1 MEDGLWS
8 LTNGVLNGEQVAIP
22 AGGYSHAYINN
33 TNWTDYAVQG
43 RIQFPPA
50 AGIRGGGIS
59 GRLDPTTGAR
69 YAVWVYPE
77 GSLGASAVLSLIKFA
92 DWAGSSLTVMET
104 MNLPD
109 VGTNSHIVEL
119 AFQSTNIAVYFDGVQ
134 EFTTTDDNAGGI
146 PAFTRGG
153 ITAELGTV
161 GIDYTVSFD
170 DVIVRPLVADDTY
183 VAGKDITLTVTAP
196 GVLTN
201 DTGVYGNSLTAT
213 AVSGPTNG
221 NLTLN
226 SDGSFS
232 YTPTNDFVGTDSFV
246 YQANDGTVNLG
257 TATVTITVNNVNQ
270 ATVTLGNLSQ
280 VYDGS
285 AKSASATTVPPGLT
299 VTLTYNGSVN
309 APTNAGSYQV
319 IGTVVDANY
328 AGSATN
334 TLVINKATPSATL
347 TVNNSP
353 VDYDAAGQSAGV
365 VVSTSSVGGS
375 VANILTGGAASQTVV
390 GTYAVT
396 ASFVPTDTNYN
407 TLNGL
412 SAGNFVINKATPT
425 ATLSVNNS
433 PVFYNAAGQSANVVV
448 STSSVGGS
456 VANILT
462 GGAASQTV
470 AGTYVVTA
478 DFVPG
483 DTNYNTLTGLS
494 AGGFVINKV
503 TPTATL
509 TVNNSPAV
517 YDGTAQSANV
527 VVSTSSVGGSV
538 ANILTG
544 GAASQTAAGTY
555 GVTADFVPTDT
566 NYNTLTGQSAGDFVI
581 NKATPAFTGLSSL
594 TNNYGVMSLILTG
607 ELSAGDPVYPANG
620 DAVSAT
626 INGLTVSGTV
636 TNDTGGFWI
645 NYNDPSLSTN
655 GVSGSPY
662 TITYNYAGNDA
673 VSMGT
678 ASDSSTT
685 LTIEPTTPVL
695 TLVASGITYGQT
707 LAASS
712 LDGSAATNAE
722 NSAQVT
728 GGFAFE
734 DDTIAPNAGTTNVS
748 VIFTPEDTVDYNMVT
763 NAVSVSVDKAM
774 PSATLTVNNSPVD
787 YDAAGQSAGVV
798 VSTSSVGGSVAN
810 ILTGGAASQTVVG
823 TYAVT
828 ADFVPDD
835 TANYNTLPGLP
846 AGDFVINAATPSATL
861 SVNNSP
867 VFYNAAGQSAGVVV
881 STSSVGGSVANIL
894 TGGAASQTVAGT
906 YVVTA
911 DFVPGDTNYNT
922 LTGLSAGDF
931 VINKVTPTAT
941 LTVNNSPAVYDGTAK
956 SASVVVSTSSVGG
969 SVANILTG
977 GAASQTAAGTYGV
990 TADFVPTDTNY
1001 NTLTGQSAGDFVIN
1015 KATPAFTGLSSLTN
1029 NYGVMSL
1036 ILTGELS
1043 AGDPVYPANGDAVS
1057 ATINGFTVSG
1067 TVTNDTGGFWIN
1079 YNDPSLSTNG
1089 VSGSPYT
1096 ITYNYAG
1103 NDAVSM
1109 GTASDSSTTL
1119 TIVPTTPVLTLVA
1132 SGITYGQTLA
1142 ASSLDGSAATNAENA
1157 AAVSGGFAFEDDT
1170 IAPNAGTTNVSA
1182 IFTPDDAVDYNMV
1195 TNAVSVTVDKAMP
1208 SATLTVNNSPVDYD
1222 AAGQSAGVVVSTS
1235 SVGGSVANI
1244 LTGGAA
1250 SQTVVGTYAV
1260 TADFVPDDT
1269 ANYNT
1274 LPGLPAGDFVI
1285 NAATPSATLSVN
1297 NSPVFYNAAGQSATV
1312 FVSASS
1318 VGGSVANILTGGAA
1332 SQTVAG
1338 TYVVTAD
1345 FVPGDTNYNTL
1356 TGLSAGDFVINK
1368 VTPTATLTV
1377 NNSPAVYDGTAKSAS
1392 VVVSTSSVGGSVANI
1407 LTGGAASQTAAGT
1420 YGVTADFVPTDT
1432 NYNTLTGQSAGDFV
1446 INKATPAFT
1455 GLSSLTNNY
1464 GVMSLILT
1472 GELSAGDPVYPANGD
1487 AVSAT
1492 INGLTVSGTVT
1503 NDTGGFWINYNDPS
1517 LSTNGVSGSPYT
1529 ITYNY
1534 AGNDAVSMG
1543 TASDSSTTLTI
1554 EPTTPVL
1561 TLVASG
1567 ITYGQTLAASSLDG
1581 SAATNAE
1588 NAAAVSG
1595 GFAFEDDTIAP
1606 NAGTTNVSAIF
1617 TPDDAVD
1624 YNMVTNAVS
1633 VTVDKAM
1640 PSATLTVNNSPVDYD
1655 AAGQSAG
1662 VVVSTSSVGGS
1673 VANILTGGAASQTV
1687 VGTYA
1692 VTADFVPDDTANY
1705 NTLPGLPAGDFVINA
1720 ATPSATLSVNN
1731 SPVFYNAAG
1740 QSAGVV
1746 VSTSSVGG
1754 SVANIL
1760 TGGAAS
1766 QTVAGTY
1773 VVTADFVPGDTNY
1786 NTLTGLS
1793 AGDFVINKVTP
1804 TATLTVNN
1812 SPAVYDGTAKSAS
1825 VVVSTSS
1832 VGGSV
1837 ANILT
1842 GGAASQTAAGTYG
1855 VTADFVPTDT
1865 NYNTLT
1871 GQSAGDFVINKATP
1885 AFTGLSS
1892 LTNNYGVMSLILT
1905 GELSAGDPV
1914 YPANGDAVSATIN
1927 GFTVSGTVTNDTGGF
1942 WINYNDPSLSTNG
1955 VSGSPYT
1962 ITYNYAGNDAVSMG
1976 TASDSSTTL
1985 TIVPTTPVLTLVAS
1999 GITYGQT
2006 LAASSLDGSAATNAE
2021 NAAAVSGGF
2030 AFEDDT
2036 IAPNAGTTNVSAIF
2050 TPDDAVDYNMVTNA
2064 VSVTV
2069 DKAMPS
2075 ATLTVNNSPVDY
2087 DAAGQSAGVVVSTSS
2102 VGGSVANILTG
2113 GAASQTVVGTYAVT
2127 ADFVPD
2133 DTANYNTLP
2142 GLPAGDFV
2150 INAATPSATLSVNN
2164 SPVFYDAAGQSAG
2177 VVVSTS
2183 SVGGSVANI
2192 LTGGAASQTVA
2203 GTYVVTA
2210 DFVPG
2215 DTNYNTLT
2223 GLSAGDFVIN
2233 KVTPTA
2239 TLSVNNSPTVYDGTA
2254 QSANVVVSTS
2264 SVSGNVANI
2273 LTGGAAS
2280 QTAAGTYGVTA
2291 DFVPTDTNYNTLT
2304 GQSAGD
2310 FVINKATPAFT
2321 GLTSLTNNYGVMS
2334 LILTGELSAGDP
2346 VYPANGDAVSATI
2359 NGLTVSGTVTN
2370 DTGGFWINY
2379 NDPSLS
2385 TNGVSGSPYT
2395 ITYNYAGNDAVS
2407 MGTASDGST
2416 TLTIEPTTPVLTLVA
2431 SGITYGQTLAAS
2443 SMDGSAATNAENSAQ
2458 VTGGFA
2464 FEDDTIAPN
2473 AGTTNVSVIFT
2484 PEDTV
2489 DYNDVTNTVT
2499 VSVGKQ
2505 TPLVSTAFT
2514 ATGITYGQTLASSTP
2529 SGALTNAAGAAVP
2542 GGFAFANSAIAPNA
2556 GTTNVS
2562 VIFTP
2567 TDAADYNDV
2576 TNTVTVSVGKQT
2588 PGVSTPFTASA
2599 ITYGQTLASSTPSGA
2614 LTNAAGA
2621 AVPGGFAFAN
2631 SAIAPNAGTT
2641 NVSVI
2646 FTPTDAADYNDVTN
2660 VVSVSVG
2667 KQTPGVSTPFTAT
2680 GITYGQTLA
2689 SSTPSGALTNAA
2701 GAAVPGGFAFAN
2713 SAIAPNAGTT
2723 NVSVIFTPTDAADY
2737 NNVTNV
2743 VSVSVGKQTPGVS
2756 TAFTATGIT
2765 YGQTLASSTPGGALT
2780 NAAGA
2785 AVPGGF
2791 AFANSA
2797 IAPNAGTTN
2806 VSVIFTP
2813 TDAADY
2819 NDVTNV
2825 VSVSVGK
2832 QTPGVSTP
2840 FTATG
2845 ITYGQTLASS
2855 TPSGALTNAAG
2866 AAVPGGF
2873 AFANSAIAPNA
2884 GTTNV
2889 SVIFT
2894 PTDAA
2899 DYNNVTNMVSVSVG
2913 KQTPGV
2919 STAFTATG
2927 ITYGQTLASSTPGGA
2942 LTNAAGAAV
2951 PGGFAFANSGDS
2963 AECGD
2968 DERVGDLHA
2977 DGRGGLQR
2985 RDQRGECER
2994 GQTDAGG
3001 FHAVHGDAIT
3011 YGQTLASS
3019 TPSGALTNAAGAA
3032 VPGGFA
3038 FANSAIAPNA
3048 GTTNV
3053 SVIFTPTDA
3062 ADYNDVTNVVSVSVG
3077 KQTPVVSTAFTATGI
3092 TYGQTLASSTPSG
3105 ALTNAAGAAVP
3116 GGFAFANSGI
3126 APNAGTTNVS
3136 VIFTPTD
3143 AADYNDVTNTVTVS
3157 VGKQTPGVSTPFTA
3171 SAITYGQTLASSTP
3185 SGALT
3190 NAAGAAVPGGFAF
3203 ANSAIAPNAG
3213 TTNVSVIFTPTDAA
3227 DYNNVTNVVSVSVG
3241 KQTPGVSTPF
3251 TATGI
3256 TYGQTLASSTPSG
3269 ALTNAAGAAVP
3280 GGFAFANSAIA
3291 PNAGTTN
3298 VSVIFTPTDA
3308 ADYNNVT
3315 NVVSVSVGKQTPLVS
3330 TAFTA
3335 TGITYGQTLASST
3348 PSGALTNAAGAA
3360 VPGGFAFTNS
3370 GIAPNAGTTNVSVIF
3385 TPTDAADYNNVTN
3398 TVTVSVGKQTPGVS
3412 TPFTASAITYG
3423 QTLASSTPSG
3433 ALTNAAGAAVPGG
3446 FAFANSAIAP
3456 NAGTTNVSVI
3466 FTPTDAADYNNVT
3479 NVVSV
3484 SVGKQTP
3491 GVSTAFT
3498 ATGITYGQTLASSTP
3513 SGALTNAAG
3522 AAVPGGFAF
3531 ANSAIAPN
3539 AGTTN
3544 VSVIFTPTDAADY
3557 NNVTNVV
3564 SVSVGKQTPVVS
3576 TAFTATG
3583 ITYGQ
3588 TLASSTPSGAL
3599 TNAAGAAVPGGFAFT
3614 NSGIAP
3620 NAGTTNVSVIFTP
3633 TDAADYNNVTN
3644 TVTVSG
3650 EKAVG
3655 KQTPGVS
3662 TAFTATGITYGQTL
3676 ASSTPSGAL
3685 TMRRGLQCLAAL
3697 PLRTA
3702 G

>member
-1 MEDGLWS
+1 MTVNKQTPLVSTSFTATAITYGQTLVS
-8 LTNGVLNGEQVAIP
+8 STPSGALTNAAGVSVPGSFAFTNSAIVPNAPSTNVLVVFTPTDTTDYNNVTNTVTVTVNKQTPLVSTPFSATAITYGQTLVSSTPSGALTNAAGVSVPGSFAFTNSAIVPNAPSTNVLVVFSPTDTTDYNNVTNTVTVTVGKQTPLVSTPFSATAITYGQTLASSTPSGALTNAAGASVPGSFAFTNSAIAPNAPSTNVLVVFTPTDTTDYNNVTNTVTVTVNKQTPLVSTPFSATAITYGQTLASSTPSGALTNAAGASVPGSFAFTNSAIAPNAPSTNVLVVFTPTDTTDYNNVTNTVTVTVGKQTPLVSTPFSATAITYGQTLASSTPSGALTNAAGVSVPGSFAFTNSAIVPNAPSTNVLVVFTPTDTTDYNNVTNTVTVTVNKQTPVISVSPTATTITYGQALSASSLSGGAVTNAAGTTITGSFTFTTPSTTPNAGTASQSVTFTPTDTTDYNTATGTASVTVNKALPSVTTWPTASAITYGQTLASSTFSGGSASP
-22 AGGYSHAYINN
+22 AGSFGWTTPSTTPNAGTVSQSVTY
-33 TNWTDYAVQG
+33 TPTDTTDY
-43 RIQFPPA
+43 
-50 AGIRGGGIS
+50 
-59 GRLDPTTGAR
+59 
-69 YAVWVYPE
+69 
-77 GSLGASAVLSLIKFA
+77 
-92 DWAGSSLTVMET
+92 
-104 MNLPD
+104 
-109 VGTNSHIVEL
+109 
-119 AFQSTNIAVYFDGVQ
+119 
-134 EFTTTDDNAGGI
+134 FTTN
-146 PAFTRGG
+146 
-153 ITAELGTV
+153 
-161 GIDYTVSFD
+161 YTVS
-170 DVIVRPLVADDTY
+170 V
-183 VAGKDITLTVTAP
+183 TV
-196 GVLTN
+196 
-201 DTGVYGNSLTAT
+201 
-213 AVSGPTNG
+213 
-221 NLTLN
+221 
-226 SDGSFS
+226 
-232 YTPTNDFVGTDSFV
+232 
-246 YQANDGTVNLG
+246 
-257 TATVTITVNNVNQ
+257 
-270 ATVTLGNLSQ
+270 
-280 VYDGS
+280 
-285 AKSASATTVPPGLT
+285 
-299 VTLTYNGSVN
+299 
-309 APTNAGSYQV
+309 
-319 IGTVVDANY
+319 
-328 AGSATN
+328 
-334 TLVINKATPSATL
+334 
-347 TVNNSP
+347 
-353 VDYDAAGQSAGV
+353 
-365 VVSTSSVGGS
+365 
-375 VANILTGGAASQTVV
+375 
-390 GTYAVT
+390 
-396 ASFVPTDTNYN
+396 
-407 TLNGL
+407 
-412 SAGNFVINKATPT
+412 
-425 ATLSVNNS
+425 
-433 PVFYNAAGQSANVVV
+433 
-448 STSSVGGS
+448 
-456 VANILT
+456 
-462 GGAASQTV
+462 
-470 AGTYVVTA
+470 
-478 DFVPG
+478 
-483 DTNYNTLTGLS
+483 
-494 AGGFVINKV
+494 NKV

-517 YDGTAQSANV
+517 YDGTVKSANV

-566 NYNTLTGQSAGDFVI
+566 NYNTLSAQSAGDFVI

-594 TNNYGVMSLILTG
+594 TNNYGVTSLILTG

-748 VIFTPEDTVDYNMVT
+748 VIFTP
-763 NAVSVSVDKAM
+763 
-774 PSATLTVNNSPVD
+774 
-787 YDAAGQSAGVV
+787 
-798 VSTSSVGGSVAN
+798 
-810 ILTGGAASQTVVG
+810 
-823 TYAVT
+823 
-828 ADFVPDD
+828 
-835 TANYNTLPGLP
+835 
-846 AGDFVINAATPSATL
+846 
-861 SVNNSP
+861 
-867 VFYNAAGQSAGVVV
+867 
-881 STSSVGGSVANIL
+881 
-894 TGGAASQTVAGT
+894 
-906 YVVTA
+906 
-911 DFVPGDTNYNT
+911 
-922 LTGLSAGDF
+922 
-931 VINKVTPTAT
+931 
-941 LTVNNSPAVYDGTAK
+941 
-956 SASVVVSTSSVGG
+956 
-969 SVANILTG
+969 
-977 GAASQTAAGTYGV
+977 
-990 TADFVPTDTNY
+990 
-1001 NTLTGQSAGDFVIN
+1001 
-1015 KATPAFTGLSSLTN
+1015 
-1029 NYGVMSL
+1029 
-1036 ILTGELS
+1036 
-1043 AGDPVYPANGDAVS
+1043 
-1057 ATINGFTVSG
+1057 
-1067 TVTNDTGGFWIN
+1067 
-1079 YNDPSLSTNG
+1079 
-1089 VSGSPYT
+1089 
-1096 ITYNYAG
+1096 
-1103 NDAVSM
+1103 
-1109 GTASDSSTTL
+1109 
-1119 TIVPTTPVLTLVA
+1119 
-1132 SGITYGQTLA
+1132 
-1142 ASSLDGSAATNAENA
+1142 
-1157 AAVSGGFAFEDDT
+1157 
-1170 IAPNAGTTNVSA
+1170 
-1182 IFTPDDAVDYNMV
+1182 DDAVDYNMV
-1195 TNAVSVTVDKAMP
+1195 TNVVSVTVDKATP

-1377 NNSPAVYDGTAKSAS
+1377 NNSPAVYDGTAQSAS

-1432 NYNTLTGQSAGDFV
+1432 NYNTLTGLSAGDFV

-1543 TASDSSTTLTI
+1543 TASDGSTTLTI

-1588 NAAAVSG
+1588 NSAQVTG

-1606 NAGTTNVSAIF
+1606 NAGTTNVSVIF

-2164 SPVFYDAAGQSAG
+2164 SPVFYNAAGQSAG

-2239 TLSVNNSPTVYDGTA
+2239 TLTVNNSPAVYDGTA

-2264 SVSGNVANI
+2264 SVGGSVANI

-2321 GLTSLTNNYGVMS
+2321 GLSSLTNNYGVMS

-2407 MGTASDGST
+2407 MGTASDSST
-2416 TLTIEPTTPVLTLVA
+2416 TLTIVPTTPVLTLVA
-2431 SGITYGQTLAAS
+2431 SEITYGQTLAAS
-2443 SMDGSAATNAENSAQ
+2443 SLDGSAATNAENAAAVS
-2458 VTGGFA
+2458 GGFA

-2473 AGTTNVSVIFT
+2473 AGTTNVSAIFT
-2484 PEDTV
+2484 PEDAV
-2489 DYNDVTNTVT
+2489 DYNMVTNAVSVTVDKAMPSATLTVNNSPVDYDAAGQSAGVVVSTSSVGGSVANILTGGAASQTVVGTYAVTADFVPDDTANYNTLPGLPAGDFVINAATPSATLSVNNSPVFYDAAGQSANVVVSTSSVGGSVANILTGGAASQTVAGTYVVTADFVPGDTNYNTLTGLSAGDFVINKVTPTATLTVNNSPAVYDGTAKSANVVVSTSSVGGSVANILTGGAASQTAAGTYGVTADFVPTDTNYNTLTGQSAGDFVINKATPAFTGLSSLTNNYGVMSLILTGELSAGDPVYPANGDAVSATINGLTVSGTVT
-2499 VSVGKQ
+2499 NDTGGFWINYNDPSLSTNGVSGSPYTITYNYAGNDAVSMGTASDSSTTLTIVPT
-2505 TPLVSTAFT
+2505 TPVLTLVASE
-2514 ATGITYGQTLASSTP
+2514 ITYGQTLAASSLDG
-2529 SGALTNAAGAAVP
+2529 SVATNAENAAAVS
-2542 GGFAFANSAIAPNA
+2542 GGFAFEDDTIAPNA

-2562 VIFTP
+2562 AIFTP
-2567 TDAADYNDV
+2567 EDAVDYNMV
-2576 TNTVTVSVGKQT
+2576 TNAVSVTVDKAMPSAT
-2588 PGVSTPFTASA
+2588 AWPTASA
-2599 ITYGQTLASSTPSGA
+2599 ITYGQTLASSTLSGGSA
-2614 LTNAAGA
+2614 TTAGELWLDHA
-2621 AVPGGFAFAN
+2621 TTAPG
-2631 SAIAPNAGTT
+2631 AGTASQ
-2641 NVSVI
+2641 SVT
-2646 FTPTDAADYNDVTN
+2646 FTPTDTTDY
-2660 VVSVSVG
+2660 
-2667 KQTPGVSTPFTAT
+2667 STTTA
-2680 GITYGQTLA
+2680 
-2689 SSTPSGALTNAA
+2689 
-2701 GAAVPGGFAFAN
+2701 
-2713 SAIAPNAGTT
+2713 
-2723 NVSVIFTPTDAADY
+2723 
-2737 NNVTNV
+2737 
-2743 VSVSVGKQTPGVS
+2743 
-2756 TAFTATGIT
+2756 
-2765 YGQTLASSTPGGALT
+2765 
-2780 NAAGA
+2780 
-2785 AVPGGF
+2785 
-2791 AFANSA
+2791 
-2797 IAPNAGTTN
+2797 
-2806 VSVIFTP
+2806 
-2813 TDAADY
+2813 
-2819 NDVTNV
+2819 
-2825 VSVSVGK
+2825 
-2832 QTPGVSTP
+2832 
-2840 FTATG
+2840 
-2845 ITYGQTLASS
+2845 
-2855 TPSGALTNAAG
+2855 
-2866 AAVPGGF
+2866 
-2873 AFANSAIAPNA
+2873 
-2884 GTTNV
+2884 
-2889 SVIFT
+2889 
-2894 PTDAA
+2894 
-2899 DYNNVTNMVSVSVG
+2899 
-2913 KQTPGV
+2913 
-2919 STAFTATG
+2919 
-2927 ITYGQTLASSTPGGA
+2927 
-2942 LTNAAGAAV
+2942 
-2951 PGGFAFANSGDS
+2951 
-2963 AECGD
+2963 
-2968 DERVGDLHA
+2968 R
-2977 DGRGGLQR
+2977 
-2985 RDQRGECER
+2985 
-2994 GQTDAGG
+2994 
-3001 FHAVHGDAIT
+3001 
-3011 YGQTLASS
+3011 
-3019 TPSGALTNAAGAA
+3019 
-3032 VPGGFA
+3032 
-3038 FANSAIAPNA
+3038 
-3048 GTTNV
+3048 
-3053 SVIFTPTDA
+3053 
-3062 ADYNDVTNVVSVSVG
+3062 
-3077 KQTPVVSTAFTATGI
+3077 
-3092 TYGQTLASSTPSG
+3092 
-3105 ALTNAAGAAVP
+3105 
-3116 GGFAFANSGI
+3116 
-3126 APNAGTTNVS
+3126 
-3136 VIFTPTD
+3136 
-3143 AADYNDVTNTVTVS
+3143 
-3157 VGKQTPGVSTPFTA
+3157 
-3171 SAITYGQTLASSTP
+3171 
-3185 SGALT
+3185 
-3190 NAAGAAVPGGFAF
+3190 
-3203 ANSAIAPNAG
+3203 
-3213 TTNVSVIFTPTDAA
+3213 
-3227 DYNNVTNVVSVSVG
+3227 
-3241 KQTPGVSTPF
+3241 
-3251 TATGI
+3251 
-3256 TYGQTLASSTPSG
+3256 
-3269 ALTNAAGAAVP
+3269 
-3280 GGFAFANSAIA
+3280 
-3291 PNAGTTN
+3291 
-3298 VSVIFTPTDA
+3298 
-3308 ADYNNVT
+3308 
-3315 NVVSVSVGKQTPLVS
+3315 
-3330 TAFTA
+3330 
-3335 TGITYGQTLASST
+3335 
-3348 PSGALTNAAGAA
+3348 
-3360 VPGGFAFTNS
+3360 
-3370 GIAPNAGTTNVSVIF
+3370 
-3385 TPTDAADYNNVTN
+3385 
-3398 TVTVSVGKQTPGVS
+3398 
-3412 TPFTASAITYG
+3412 
-3423 QTLASSTPSG
+3423 
-3433 ALTNAAGAAVPGG
+3433 
-3446 FAFANSAIAP
+3446 
-3456 NAGTTNVSVI
+3456 
-3466 FTPTDAADYNNVT
+3466 
-3479 NVVSV
+3479 
-3484 SVGKQTP
+3484 
-3491 GVSTAFT
+3491 
-3498 ATGITYGQTLASSTP
+3498 
-3513 SGALTNAAG
+3513 
-3522 AAVPGGFAF
+3522 
-3531 ANSAIAPN
+3531 
-3539 AGTTN
+3539 
-3544 VSVIFTPTDAADY
+3544 
-3557 NNVTNVV
+3557 
-3564 SVSVGKQTPVVS
+3564 
-3576 TAFTATG
+3576 
-3583 ITYGQ
+3583 
-3588 TLASSTPSGAL
+3588 
-3599 TNAAGAAVPGGFAFT
+3599 
-3614 NSGIAP
+3614 
-3620 NAGTTNVSVIFTP
+3620 
-3633 TDAADYNNVTN
+3633 
-3644 TVTVSG
+3644 
-3650 EKAVG
+3650 
-3655 KQTPGVS
+3655 
-3662 TAFTATGITYGQTL
+3662 
-3676 ASSTPSGAL
+3676 
-3685 TMRRGLQCLAAL
+3685 
-3697 PLRTA
+3697 
-3702 G
+3702 